1 MTPTAERA
9 RLIAEVLDFWPILPD
24 ERRSSLKPEL
34 TKQVF
39 RAECSLT
46 LRPMTPY
53 VCSRPIDQ

>member
-53 VCSRPIDQ
+53 VALGQ